1 MADETKKEIDAKVKS
16 MTEQQMLER
25 RSELVLLS
33 RNIIDRPEGLTIDEY
48 TELVSIYARLRGEKG
63 GPASDATL
71 AKRAAKTV
79 NIADMSDL
87 P

>member
-33 RNIIDRPEGLTIDEY
+33 RNIIDR
-48 TELVSIYARLRGEKG
+48 S
-63 GPASDATL
+63 
-71 AKRAAKTV
+71 
-79 NIADMSDL
+79 
-87 P
+87 